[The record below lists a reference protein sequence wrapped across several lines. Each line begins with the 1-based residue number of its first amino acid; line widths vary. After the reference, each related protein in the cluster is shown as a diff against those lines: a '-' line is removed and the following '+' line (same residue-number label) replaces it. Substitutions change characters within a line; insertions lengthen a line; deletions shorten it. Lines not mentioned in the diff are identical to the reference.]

1 MTDTT
6 QFVTAANTTALAGPF
21 SNYAITP
28 VLNGTTPAGLSL
40 QDKVGGTGTQT
51 INANVQ
57 YLSFGSGSGA
67 SSYTVQNLTSNAVTL
82 SSDANVIAVDPV
94 ANATITAG
102 GGSDIIFGGAN
113 DTIYGGKGSTT
124 VAFAAAYSNFKV
136 TPLYGGKNG
145 AFSGFTITD
154 SNKSSGM
161 GVTTIDTA
169 VKFLSFGGVGNGA
182 TLLTLNGGGTFTV
195 SGSTPTPTPTPTPTG
210 TNAFAS
216 AYSNYLITPV
226 YSGKSNTFSGLSVK
240 DNVGSTGTFSVASTV
255 QYLTFS
261 AGQTSVTVQNLNA
274 VSITLAN
281 DANVLAIDPIANATI
296 TAGSGND
303 VIFGGANDTIYGGKG
318 TTTVAFVSPYTNF
331 KVTPLYAG
339 KNGAFSGYSVADNT
353 GALGVT
359 TIDAAVK
366 YLSFGGS
373 GNGATVLT
381 LSGGSFTVGS
391 STPSTP
397 STQGAVLTFTSNLA
411 SIAPASYTI
420 ADTNLNVAAA
430 IDTLAQNLSKLKT
443 INLTTSSSNLP
454 LTFAQ
459 YTNDA
464 GVLALIGNTYSL
476 TLSAVPVASLSAV
489 AQNSKVTSVSLS
501 DTGANISTNL
511 DNIASLASKVTALV
525 QTDAPNLISLTAA
538 QLKSDASALALI
550 SGTYALNV
558 TAVAVSAVSSTL
570 NQPLV
575 SSVAVRDTD
584 ANFVANLPFLNANV
598 NKISAITLT
607 DSSVLSIT
615 PAQQTADA
623 VLLSKIV
630 GGYTIAPTTVTLT
643 SGSTY
648 TALPNQIINGVSG
661 LNTVVLSEPYSNFSV
676 VVAPGTVTLK
686 DKVGSLGNETL
697 NGIQRIKFSDAT
709 VLATDFQPGQNAFN
723 AAMVIGTAFGSGLV
737 STYFS
742 AAVSLV
748 DQGQSNAQIAKLIEQ
763 NGLIENQLGMAN
775 TNTAASNKSWV
786 DFVYKNVVGA
796 LPDPLTE
803 AIFIT
808 NLTNGTSSREQ
819 ILTLAINAAD
829 SGGFAV
835 STQINLTGLQANGLL
850 YKTAF

>member
-1 MTDTT
+1 MTATT

-28 VLNGTTPAGLSL
+28 VLNGTTPAGLSV
-40 QDKVGGTGTQT
+40 QDKVGGAGTQT

-57 YLSFGSGSGA
+57 YLSFGSGSAA
-67 SSYTVQNLTSNAVTL
+67 STYTVQNLTSNAVTL

-102 GGSDIIFGGAN
+102 GGADIIFGGAN
-113 DTIYGGKGSTT
+113 DTIYGGKGNTT

-182 TLLTLNGGGTFTV
+182 TLLTLNGGGTFSV
-195 SGSTPTPTPTPTPTG
+195 SGSTPTPTPTPTG

-216 AYSNYLITPV
+216 AYSNYLITPL

-240 DNVGSTGTFSVASTV
+240 DNVGSTGTSSVASTV

-261 AGQTSVTVQNLNA
+261 AGQTSVTVQNLTA
-274 VSITLAN
+274 ISITLSN
-281 DANVLAIDPIANATI
+281 DANVLAIDPIANASI

-303 VIFGGANDTIYGGKG
+303 VIFGGANDMIYGGKG

-359 TIDAAVK
+359 TIDASVK

-391 STPSTP
+391 STPASP

-443 INLTTSSSNLP
+443 INLTSSSSDLS

-476 TLSAVPVASLSAV
+476 TLSAVPVASLFAV
-489 AQNSKVTSVSLS
+489 AQSSKVTSVSLS
-501 DTGANISTNL
+501 DTGANISNNL
-511 DNIASLASKVTALV
+511 DNIASLAGKITTLV
-525 QTDAPNLISLTAA
+525 QTDAPSLISLTAA

-575 SSVAVRDTD
+575 SAVAVRDTD
-584 ANFVANLPFLNANV
+584 ANFVANLSFLNANV
-598 NKISAITLT
+598 NKISTITLT

-630 GGYTIAPTTVTLT
+630 GGYTIAPTTVNLT

-661 LNTVVLSEPYSNFSV
+661 LNTVILSEPYANFSV
-676 VVAPGTVTLK
+676 AVAPGTVTIK

-697 NGIQRIKFSDAT
+697 NGIQRIKFSDGS

-723 AAMVIGTAFGSGLV
+723 AAMLIGTAFGSGLV
-737 STYFS
+737 NTYFS

-763 NGLIENQLGMAN
+763 NALIENQLGMVN
-775 TNTAASNKSWV
+775 TNSAANNKSWV

-808 NLTNGTSSREQ
+808 NLTNGTSSRDQ

-829 SGGFAV
+829 AGGFAV
-835 STQINLTGLQANGLL
+835 SAQINLTGLQANGLL

>member
-1 MTDTT
+1 MTATT

-28 VLNGTTPAGLSL
+28 VLNGTTPAGLSV
-40 QDKVGGTGTQT
+40 QDKVGGAGTQT

-57 YLSFGSGSGA
+57 YLSFGSGSAA
-67 SSYTVQNLTSNAVTL
+67 STYTVQNLTSNAVTL

-102 GGSDIIFGGAN
+102 GGADIIFGGAN
-113 DTIYGGKGSTT
+113 DTIYGGKGNTT

-182 TLLTLNGGGTFTV
+182 TLLTLNGGGTFSV
-195 SGSTPTPTPTPTPTG
+195 SGSTPTPTPTPTG

-216 AYSNYLITPV
+216 AYSNYLITPL

-240 DNVGSTGTFSVASTV
+240 DNVGSTGTSSVASTV

-261 AGQTSVTVQNLNA
+261 AGQTSVTVQNLTA
-274 VSITLAN
+274 ISITLSN
-281 DANVLAIDPIANATI
+281 DANVLAIDPIANASI

-303 VIFGGANDTIYGGKG
+303 VIFGGANDMIYGGKG

-359 TIDAAVK
+359 TIDASVK

-391 STPSTP
+391 STPASP

-443 INLTTSSSNLP
+443 INLTSSSSDLS

-476 TLSAVPVASLSAV
+476 TLSAVPVASLFAV
-489 AQNSKVTSVSLS
+489 AQSSKVTSVSLS
-501 DTGANISTNL
+501 DTGANISNNL
-511 DNIASLASKVTALV
+511 DNIASLAGKITTLV
-525 QTDAPNLISLTAA
+525 QTDAPSLISLTAA

-575 SSVAVRDTD
+575 SAVAVRDTD
-584 ANFVANLPFLNANV
+584 ANFVANLSFLNANV
-598 NKISAITLT
+598 NKISTITLT

-630 GGYTIAPTTVTLT
+630 GGYTIATTTVNLT

-661 LNTVVLSEPYSNFSV
+661 LNTVILSEPYANFSV
-676 VVAPGTVTLK
+676 AVAPGTVTIK

-697 NGIQRIKFSDAT
+697 NGIQRIKFSDGS

-723 AAMVIGTAFGSGLV
+723 AAMLIGTAFGSGLV
-737 STYFS
+737 NTYFS

-763 NGLIENQLGMAN
+763 NALIENQLGMVN
-775 TNTAASNKSWV
+775 TNSAANNKSWV

-808 NLTNGTSSREQ
+808 NLTNGTSSRDQ

-829 SGGFAV
+829 AGGFAV
-835 STQINLTGLQANGLL
+835 SAQINLTGLQANGLL